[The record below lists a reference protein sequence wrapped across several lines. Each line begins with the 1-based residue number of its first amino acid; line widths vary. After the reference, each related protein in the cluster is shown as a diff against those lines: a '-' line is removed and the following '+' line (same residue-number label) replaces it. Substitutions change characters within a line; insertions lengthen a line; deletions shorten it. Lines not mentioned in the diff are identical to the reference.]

1 LLARRIKD
9 IAKDSSIYG
18 LSKVIG
24 QAIGFFLIPLY
35 TKYLSPEDYGILN
48 IIGVAS
54 VSFGLI
60 MTFGIDSAT
69 YRFAGLAKNEE
80 EAKKYVA
87 SAQWMNLFFVLLI
100 TLLLIVNIQ
109 VVKNLVVDKQSSNT
123 LLLLGIF
130 TSVFSSMSTIN
141 RAYFRIKRKVKVISL
156 ASIINIFTSIASTIL
171 FVVFMQLGVIG
182 ALLGNMIG
190 NLFSSVYLMLYSQ
203 TTFSADFQWR
213 AIKQLL
219 GYALP
224 VLPAQLFTFAIPLYS
239 QWSVKELLNM
249 KELGMYAIG
258 LKFTIPLTLLL
269 GMFQQAY
276 APYKF
281 EILKTDK
288 NPKKV
293 FSDIMNLFVL
303 FFGLLVILVSFFG
316 GYVLKFMTPT
326 SFHDAEKYLFYIALI
341 PLFQGLYFMF
351 SAGLEMAKS
360 PWFRPIINGAG
371 FITVLS
377 TNHFLVMQ
385 YGVPGAA
392 LSIAISW
399 LVMAIGNLIYS
410 AILYP
415 ISYNWLLITLFLVMI
430 LIAGFY
436 VNLYD
441 AIFWIRMLLVFVIIS
456 LVLFFNSKH
465 NGMLYR
471 YLKRKN

>member
-1 LLARRIKD
+1 MLRNRLKD

-35 TKYLSPEDYGILN
+35 TQYLSPEDYGILN

-69 YRFAGLAKNEE
+69 YRFAGLAKTEE
-80 EAKKYVA
+80 EEKTYLA
-87 SAQWMNLFFVLLI
+87 SAQWMNLFFVILI
-100 TLLLIVNIQ
+100 TLLLILNIQ
-109 VVKNLVVDKQSSNT
+109 LVKNLVIDPQSSST
-123 LLLLGIF
+123 LLVIGIL
-130 TSVFSSMSTIN
+130 TSVFSSISSIN

-156 ASIINIFTSIASTIL
+156 ASIINIFTSIGSTIVL
-171 FVVFMQLGVIG
+171 VVFMQLGVLG

-190 NLFSSVYLMLYSQ
+190 NLISSLYLMLYSQ
-203 TTFSADFQWR
+203 TTFSLDLRWS
-213 AIKQLL
+213 AIKKLFA
-219 GYALP
+219 YALP
-224 VLPAQLFTFAIPLYS
+224 VLPAQLFAFAIPLYS

-276 APYKF
+276 GPYKF

-288 NPKKV
+288 NPKKM

-303 FFGLLVILVSFFG
+303 CFGLLVILVSFFG
-316 GYVLKFMTPT
+316 GYVLKLMTPST
-326 SFHDAEKYLFYIALI
+326 FHDAEKYLFYIALI

-360 PWFRPIINGAG
+360 PWFRPVISAAG
-371 FITVLS
+371 LATVLFS
-377 TNHFLVMQ
+377 NHYLISKF
-385 YGVPGAA
+385 GVPGAA
-392 LSIAISW
+392 ISIALSW
-399 LVMAIGNLIYS
+399 FVMAMGNLIYS
-410 AILYP
+410 SYIYA
-415 ISYNWLLITLFLVMI
+415 ISYNWVLIIFAMLTLLVT
-430 LIAGFY
+430 GFY
-436 VNLYD
+436 VTEYELFLMYRILIVLGIIMST
-441 AIFWIRMLLVFVIIS
+441 IFYAQRNFSIVNKLLI
-456 LVLFFNSKH
+456 K
-465 NGMLYR
+465 
-471 YLKRKN
+471 K